1 MPEPIPAR
9 TLAMRSTLTAGG
21 ELRLGLHEVDLPAP
35 GPDDVVV
42 RVEASPINPSDILVL
57 LGPADPADLKA
68 AEIDGRPGLVAQ
80 VPAERMGAMGTR
92 LDLSLPVG
100 NEGAGEVIAAGVG
113 AAAQALL
120 GRRVAMRGGGM
131 YAQHRTLRAADCLPL
146 ADGADPEDGAA
157 AYVNPMTAL
166 SFPEVMRAEGHSALI
181 HTAAASNLGRM
192 LVRICRADGV
202 GLVNIV
208 RSEAQAEILRAEGA
222 EHICISSAPDFDA
235 KLEEAVAATGAT
247 LAFDA
252 VGGGDL
258 GGRIINAMERGLAR
272 DKPWSPYGTSVKK
285 QVYHYGLLDEGP
297 IVIPQGMGLCWGAG
311 GWLLTNFLAAAGGE
325 VAARLRAR
333 VAAELPPP
341 FASRYTARVSL
352 AEALD
357 PETARAWARRAT
369 GEKYLVRPDRE
380 I

>member
-1 MPEPIPAR
+1 MNVQPLAQTTAR
-9 TLAMRSTLTAGG
+9 
-21 ELRLGLHEVDLPAP
+21 DQ
-35 GPDDVVV
+35 
-42 RVEASPINPSDILVL
+42 LVL
-57 LGPADPADLKA
+57 RHYPMVRAIACRIHARLPKAVELDDLISA
-68 AEIDGRPGLVAQ
+68 GTTGLLEAIDRYDASRK
-80 VPAERMGAMGTR
+80 VPFETYAKHRIHGAIV
-92 LDLSLPVG
+92 D
-100 NEGAGEVIAAGVG
+100 
-113 AAAQALL
+113 
-120 GRRVAMRGGGM
+120 
-131 YAQHRTLRAADCLPL
+131 TLRAADCLPL

-333 VAAELPPP
+333 VAAELTTT